1 MTVEDAVIARLAS
14 LVAVTALVSTRIYLD
29 KLPQEPTYP
38 CVRVQLIDEQEE
50 YHLRGGSA
58 TKRAR
63 IQIDA
68 FAKEQ
73 SGVSP
78 YALAA
83 TVADAIHGDDAGSAM
98 SGWVGLIASPALE
111 ILAALRVDRRRSY
124 DPDELRVVTM
134 SQDYQVTY
142 RA

>member
-1 MTVEDAVIARLAS
+1 MTVEDAVVARLAG
-14 LVAVTALVSTRIYLD
+14 LTAVSTLVSTRVYRD

-38 CVRVQLIDEQEE
+38 CVRVTLIDEQLD
-50 YHLRGGSA
+50 YHLRGGGLK
-58 TKRAR
+58 TAR
-63 IQIDA
+63 IQVDA
-68 FAKEQ
+68 FARER
-73 SGVSP
+73 SGVDP

-83 TVADAIHGDDAGSAM
+83 AVAAAVHGDDAGSAL
-98 SGWVGLIASPALE
+98 SGWVGEVGSPAFTVF
-111 ILAALRVDRRRSY
+111 ACLRVDRRRQY